1 MILKIK
7 GDWREVLN
15 DCRATVGKEP
25 LDREPSEAFK
35 KQILISEH
43 SPIRGISVK
52 WVWPQIKSWIAT
64 HFSRHKWECF
74 IRTQRDDRT
83 GGDRHKLPQDAPVSF
98 VGEANVQHLIDTS
111 RKRLC
116 RMSARE
122 TRETWEA
129 LKRDIHKIEPE
140 ISDVMVPNCIY
151 RCGCP
156 EMGNCS
162 FFNHFLMLTEGDDI
176 MDIQK
181 RYDAYNRIFRRA
193 RKEEG

>member
-35 KQILISEH
+35 KRILISEH
-43 SPIRGISVK
+43 SPIRDISVK
-52 WVWPQIKSWIAT
+52 WIWPTIKSWIAT

-83 GGDRHKLPQDAPVSF
+83 GGDRHQLPQDALVSF
-98 VGEANVQHLIDTS
+98 TGEANVQHLIDTS

-122 TRETWEA
+122 TREAWES
-129 LKRDIHKIEPE
+129 LKRDIHAVEPE

-156 EMGNCS
+156 EMEHCS
-162 FFNHFLMLTEGDDI
+162 FFNYFLMLNERVDI
-176 MDIQK
+176 LDIQK
-181 RYDAYNRIFRRA
+181 RYDAYNQIFWSA
-193 RKEEG
+193 WKEER